1 MSNKYALKNVKV
13 VTPFRILDP
22 GIIVFEGKKISNLG
36 KTSEVTVQPGTKV
49 IDLKGYM
56 VTPGFIDL
64 LVHGGNG
71 AGFAD
76 ADAND
81 DQSVTKIS
89 DFFFQHGTTGMLAS
103 LFSKKMPLL
112 KNDMDRLASYIE
124 NHPSSNIWGIHME
137 GPFINPLIKGA
148 HKIEYLWEPN
158 VEKWNELFE
167 SSRGYIKLMTI
178 APELPGNIDVIRA
191 AAIQGV
197 VPSIGHTLALY
208 DDIEKAIDN
217 GAAHVTH
224 MFNAMRPF
232 HHREPG
238 IMVAALLK
246 NELKIELIADGIHVD
261 PIVMK
266 LLHNIKGSGGIILV
280 TDAIRASG
288 MPDGDYHFMD
298 QKIIVKEKR
307 AFLENGT
314 LAGSTL
320 TMEVAVKNMVQ
331 LVGVPLTDAV
341 RMASLNGAK
350 VLNLEHQ
357 KGILAVGKDAD
368 LVVMDEEFN
377 VHATIYEGEIKYQK
391 NGILQ

>member
-1 MSNKYALKNVKV
+1 MTYAIQNVKII
-13 VTPFRILDP
+13 TPFRIVEN
-22 GIIVFEGKKISNLG
+22 GAIVITNKKISNMG
-36 KTSEVTVQPGTKV
+36 KVSDVNIAPGTPV
-49 IDLKGYM
+49 YDLKGKT

-64 LVHGGNG
+64 LVHGGG
-71 AGFAD
+71 GKGFAD
-76 ADAND
+76 DSD
-81 DQSVTKIS
+81 ESIKTIS
-89 DFFFQHGTTGMLAS
+89 DFFFSHGTTGMLAS
-103 LFSKKMPLL
+103 LFSKKIDLL
-112 KNDMDRLASYIE
+112 KKDVDRIATYSE
-124 NHPSSNIWGIHME
+124 QHKDSNIWGIHME
-137 GPFINPLIKGA
+137 GPFINPEIKGA

-158 VEKWNELFE
+158 VEMWNELNA
-167 SSRGYIKLMTI
+167 SARGSIKLMTI

-191 AAIQGV
+191 AASQGV

-238 IMVAALLK
+238 IMVAALLR
-246 NELKIELIADGIHVD
+246 NELKVELIADGIHVD

-280 TDAIRASG
+280 TDAIRACG

-298 QKIIVKEKR
+298 QKIIVKNKR

-320 TMEVAVKNMVQ
+320 TMEEAVRNMVRM
-331 LVGVPLTDAV
+331 VGVPVTDAV

-350 VLNLEHQ
+350 VLGLEHE

-368 LVVMDEEFN
+368 LVVMDDDFN
-377 VHATIYEGEIKYQK
+377 VHATIYEGQVKYQRDS
-391 NGILQ
+391 LFPA

>member
-1 MSNKYALKNVKV
+1 MTTYALKNVKI
-13 VTPFRILDP
+13 VTPFRIIEN
-22 GIIVFEGKKISNLG
+22 GAIIISGKQIANLG
-36 KTSEVTVQPGTKV
+36 KVSDVHIASTIPVY
-49 IDLKGYM
+49 DLNGSI

-64 LVHGGNG
+64 LVHGGG
-71 AGFAD
+71 GKGFAD
-76 ADAND
+76 DSDESIN
-81 DQSVTKIS
+81 TIS
-89 DFFFQHGTTGMLAS
+89 HFFFSHGTTGMLAS
-103 LFSKKMPLL
+103 LFSKKIDLL
-112 KNDMDRLASYIE
+112 KKDVGRIAAYVE
-124 NHPSSNIWGIHME
+124 NHKDSNIWGIHME

-158 VEKWNELFE
+158 VEMWNELNA
-167 SSRGYIKLMTI
+167 SARGHIKLMTI
-178 APELPGNIDVIRA
+178 APELKGNIDVIRA
-191 AAIQGV
+191 AASQGV

-238 IMVAALLK
+238 IMVAALLR
-246 NELKIELIADGIHVD
+246 NELKVELIADGIHVD

-280 TDAIRASG
+280 TDSIRATG

-320 TMEVAVKNMVQ
+320 TMENAIKNMVQ

-350 VLNLEHQ
+350 VLGLEHQ

-368 LVVMDEEFN
+368 LVIMDEQFS
-377 VHATIYEGEIKYQK
+377 VHATIYEGEIKYK
-391 NGILQ
+391 KGNILS

>member
-1 MSNKYALKNVKV
+1 MNYALKNIKII
-13 VTPFRILDP
+13 TPFRIVENGTIVINGKQIANMGRSSDVVIGE
-22 GIIVFEGKKISNLG
+22 GIPVY
-36 KTSEVTVQPGTKV
+36 
-49 IDLKGYM
+49 DLKGKT

-64 LVHGGNG
+64 LVHGGG
-71 AGFAD
+71 GKGFAD
-76 ADAND
+76 DSNE
-81 DQSVTKIS
+81 SIKTIS
-89 DFFFQHGTTGMLAS
+89 DFFFSHGTTGMLAS
-103 LFSKKMPLL
+103 LFSKRIDLL
-112 KNDMDRLASYIE
+112 KKDVDRIATYSE
-124 NHPSSNIWGIHME
+124 THKDSNIWGIHME
-137 GPFINPLIKGA
+137 GPFINPEIKGA

-158 VEKWNELFE
+158 VDMWNDLN
-167 SSRGYIKLMTI
+167 SSARGSIKLMTI
-178 APELPGNIDVIRA
+178 APELPGNIDVIRSA
-191 AAIQGV
+191 ASQGV

-238 IMVAALLK
+238 IMVAALLR
-246 NELKIELIADGIHVD
+246 NELKVELIADGIHVD

-307 AFLENGT
+307 AYLENGTT

-320 TMEVAVKNMVQ
+320 TMEEAVRNMVR
-331 LVGVPLTDAV
+331 LVGVPITDAV

-350 VLNLEHQ
+350 VLGLEHK

-368 LVVMDEEFN
+368 LVVMDDEFN
-377 VHATIYEGEIKYQK
+377 VHATIYEGMVKFQK
-391 NGILQ
+391 GNILTP

>member
-1 MSNKYALKNVKV
+1 MKFALKNVKII
-13 VTPFRILDP
+13 TPFRIVDN
-22 GIIVFEGKKISNLG
+22 GTIVINGKQIANMGRVSDVAID
-36 KTSEVTVQPGTKV
+36 SETKV
-49 IDLKGYM
+49 YDLKGM
-56 VTPGFIDL
+56 TVTPGFIDL
-64 LVHGGNG
+64 LVHGGG
-71 AGFAD
+71 GKGFAD
-76 ADAND
+76 DSD
-81 DQSVTKIS
+81 ESIKTIS
-89 DFFFQHGTTGMLAS
+89 DFFFSHGTTGMLAS
-103 LFSKKMPLL
+103 LFSKRIDLL
-112 KNDMDRLASYIE
+112 KKDVDRIATYSE
-124 NHPSSNIWGIHME
+124 QHKDSNIWGIHME
-137 GPFINPLIKGA
+137 GPFINPQIKGA

-158 VEKWNELFE
+158 VDMWNDLN
-167 SSRGYIKLMTI
+167 SSARGSIKLMTI

-191 AAIQGV
+191 AASQGV

-238 IMVAALLK
+238 IMVAALLR
-246 NELKIELIADGIHVD
+246 NELKVELIADGIHVD

-298 QKIIVKEKR
+298 QKIIVKDKR
-307 AFLENGT
+307 AYLENGTT

-320 TMEVAVKNMVQ
+320 TMEEAIRNMVR
-331 LVGVPLTDAV
+331 LVGVPITDAV

-350 VLNLEHQ
+350 VLGLEHQ

-368 LVVMDEEFN
+368 LVVMDDDFN
-377 VHATIYEGEIKYQK
+377 VHATIYEGIVKFQK
-391 NGILQ
+391 KDILR

>member
-1 MSNKYALKNVKV
+1 MTYVLQNAKII
-13 VTPFRILDP
+13 TPFRIVEP
-22 GIIVFEGKKISNLG
+22 GSIVVEGKQIVNMG
-36 KTSEVTVQPGTKV
+36 KNSDVAIPSEAKV
-49 IDLKGYM
+49 YDMHGMM
-56 VTPGFIDL
+56 VVPGFVDL

-76 ADAND
+76 D
-81 DQSVTKIS
+81 DDPNALQKIS
-89 DFFFQHGTTGMLAS
+89 EFFFQHGTTGLLAS
-103 LFSKKMPLL
+103 LFSKKMELL
-112 KNDMDRLASYIE
+112 KNDMTRLADYIE
-124 NHPSSNIWGIHME
+124 QHSDSNIWGIHME
-137 GPFINPLIKGA
+137 GPFINPAIKGA

-158 VEKWNELFE
+158 VDMWNELYE
-167 SSRGYIKLMTI
+167 SSRGHIKLMTI
-178 APELPGNIDVIRA
+178 SPELPGNMEVIRKA
-191 AAIQGV
+191 SSQGV

-232 HHREPG
+232 HHREAG
-238 IMVAALLK
+238 IMVAALLR
-246 NELKIELIADGIHVD
+246 NELKVELIADAIHVH

-288 MPDGDYHFMD
+288 MPDGEYHFMD
-298 QKIIVKEKR
+298 QKIIVKNKK
-307 AFLENGT
+307 AYLENGT

-320 TMEVAVKNMVQ
+320 TMEEAVKTMVKE
-331 LVGVPLTDAV
+331 VGVPITDAV

-350 VLNLEHQ
+350 VLGVEHK

-368 LVVMDEEFN
+368 LVVLDDTFV
-377 VHATIYEGEIKYQK
+377 VHATIYEGRVRFQR
-391 NGILQ
+391 NGIFT

>member
-1 MSNKYALKNVKV
+1 MKYALKNVKII
-13 VTPFRILDP
+13 TPFRIVDN
-22 GIIVFEGKKISNLG
+22 GTIVINGKQISNMG
-36 KTSEVTVQPGTKV
+36 RVSDVAIDSETKV
-49 IDLKGYM
+49 YDLKGM
-56 VTPGFIDL
+56 TVTPGFIDL
-64 LVHGGNG
+64 LVHGGG
-71 AGFAD
+71 GKGFAD
-76 ADAND
+76 DSD
-81 DQSVTKIS
+81 ESIKIIS
-89 DFFFQHGTTGMLAS
+89 DFFFSHGTTGMLAS
-103 LFSKKMPLL
+103 LFSKRIDLL
-112 KNDMDRLASYIE
+112 KKDVDRIATYSE
-124 NHPSSNIWGIHME
+124 QHKDSNIWGIHME

-158 VEKWNELFE
+158 VDMWNDLN
-167 SSRGYIKLMTI
+167 SSARGSIKLMTI

-191 AAIQGV
+191 AASQGV

-238 IMVAALLK
+238 IMVAALLR
-246 NELKIELIADGIHVD
+246 NELKVELIADGIHVD

-298 QKIIVKEKR
+298 QKIIVKDKR
-307 AFLENGT
+307 AYLENGTT

-320 TMEVAVKNMVQ
+320 TMEEAIRNMVR
-331 LVGVPLTDAV
+331 LVGVPITDAV

-350 VLNLEHQ
+350 VLGLEHQ

-368 LVVMDEEFN
+368 LVVMDDDFN
-377 VHATIYEGEIKYQK
+377 VHATIYEGIVKFQK
-391 NGILQ
+391 KDILSQ